1 MTAQLKYLTI
11 SINCAINVGPK
22 HRIYLIFQKMNQTN
36 APTEFHFSVAIAS
49 TQVVHL
55 SSKISAIANQNIFHQ

>member
-22 HRIYLIFQKMNQTN
+22 HRIYLIFQKMKQTN

-49 TQVVHL
+49 T
-55 SSKISAIANQNIFHQ
+55 K